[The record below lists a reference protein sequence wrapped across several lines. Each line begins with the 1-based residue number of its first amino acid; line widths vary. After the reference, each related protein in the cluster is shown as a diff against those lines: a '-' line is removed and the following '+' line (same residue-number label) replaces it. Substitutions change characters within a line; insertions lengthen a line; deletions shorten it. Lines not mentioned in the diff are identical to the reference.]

1 MLVEKYDTH
10 MVKPL
15 TVINS
20 KLTRYPSKVF
30 KPKEDQMPEIYQLRP
45 PRKGSLNPL
54 EDKSHIH
61 SEDTFGIRMPKVY
74 SKNLPDVFLMN
85 TPSARRAG

>member
-10 MVKPL
+10 MVRPL

-20 KLTRYPSKVF
+20 KLIRCSSKVL
-30 KPKEDQMPEIYQLRP
+30 KAKEDQMPEIYQIRP
-45 PRKGSLNPL
+45 PRKSSYNPL

-61 SEDTFGIRMPKVY
+61 PEDAFGIRAPKVY

-85 TPSARRAG
+85 TPSARRSG